1 MDKIDFPGTPANASH
16 QGAGIDQLLIYVH
29 VLMAALFVGWLI
41 YFLYCMVRFRAGANP
56 KADYVGVK
64 SQPTNNAAMRTWT

>member
-29 VLMAALFVGWLI
+29 VLMAALFVGWL
-41 YFLYCMVRFRAGANP
+41 FT
-56 KADYVGVK
+56 
-64 SQPTNNAAMRTWT
+64 PT